1 MPNIKVIFKK
11 LPPFSKHFSKKQ
23 KYPQIF
29 ADTNFVDIKR
39 LFQKRREYIC
49 IFRVIFRATHLL
61 SLRA

>member
-29 ADTNFVDIKR
+29 ADRIFVDIIFEIKSINPRKR
-39 LFQKRREYIC
+39 
-49 IFRVIFRATHLL
+49 
-61 SLRA
+61 